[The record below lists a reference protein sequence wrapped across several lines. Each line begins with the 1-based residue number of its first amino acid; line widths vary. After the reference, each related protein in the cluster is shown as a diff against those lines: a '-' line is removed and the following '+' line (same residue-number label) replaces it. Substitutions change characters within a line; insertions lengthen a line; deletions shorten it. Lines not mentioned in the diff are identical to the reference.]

1 MKNSNQFFV
10 VFAFSFSLYLLSPV
24 APSNVKKR
32 ALCSRACS
40 CLNNYH
46 WLMFVKHWN
55 LIACIV
61 FLVDFFFFCHSKFIR
76 FFLYISFRLL
86 NFYWFFF
93 VCAGSGWVLFVFIG
107 FLIVKVTKWYSFVIF
122 YGFDLMFDEI
132 VYFFLFIDDDDKI
145 EILTEREKKL
155 MIFFYFDGFV
165 WLFPRPALHL
175 VQEHWYFRLILIG
188 LAWLNSEYVENVQF
202 EWLKLL
208 MILSHLV
215 FNVVNLIL
223 AWF

>member
-175 VQEHWYFRLILIG
+175 VQEH
-188 LAWLNSEYVENVQF
+188 
-202 EWLKLL
+202 
-208 MILSHLV
+208 
-215 FNVVNLIL
+215 
-223 AWF
+223 